1 MSFRARLKSA
11 ISRPIESRMTIP
23 CAATTPWQ
31 RHVLDALGPD
41 LFVGLLSPT
50 GILLEANAP
59 VLSATGLDAR
69 TAVGR
74 RFDELECWAY
84 CTEVQRQLQGVLQL
98 AAEGVASRYDVQ
110 LRAADGQL
118 LWIDFS
124 LRPVRDETGAV
135 VHLVPSAVII
145 DERKRAEQALQESEF
160 RFRQLAG
167 SVEEVFWLSDVTC
180 SEILYVSPAYET
192 IWGRKCEDLYRSP
205 RQWLEAI
212 HEDDR
217 PRMLTR
223 LDASMVD
230 TTFHE
235 EFRVIRPDGS
245 LRWIHVHAFPI
256 RDGADRVYRVAGIGR
271 DITTQKLGAEEQ
283 ARFEARLHHTQKLR
297 ALGTLS
303 GGIAHDF
310 NNILAV
316 VHGYSGLASREL
328 PAEHPVQ
335 DRLATIN
342 RAADRGTDL
351 VRQIMT
357 FSRPEGRNRRIV
369 GQLRSVLEDALKL
382 IRSALPPLIELDT
395 EFDIAAP
402 DVEMDVG
409 QIHQIVMNLCT
420 NASHAIGNHFGEIK
434 LSLEVLE
441 LTQQQACALAP
452 ELSAGPH
459 VRLSVSDTGCGMDE
473 GTLARIFEPFFSTK
487 QPDKGTGLGLSVV
500 YGIVKGH
507 RAAITARSRRG
518 AGTTFH
524 IYFPAAQPISANGP
538 AVSAATDAPR
548 GSGERVLYVDP
559 DESMLMLMKELLE
572 ARGYQVTAFSDPT
585 QALASFRERPSTYDL
600 AVTDLATPTMTG
612 IDLAT
617 ELRRI
622 RPGFPVVITSGF
634 LQQEQEQAARSAGVE
649 ELLLKPASVD
659 ELANS
664 LHRLCLQRV
673 RRAADLSA

>member
-1 MSFRARLKSA
+1 
-11 ISRPIESRMTIP
+11 MTISP
-23 CAATTPWQ
+23 RTTTPWQ

-50 GILLEANAP
+50 GILLEANEP
-59 VLSATGLDAR
+59 VLSATGLDSC
-69 TAVGR
+69 TALGR
-74 RFDELECWAY
+74 RFDELECWSY
-84 CTEVQRQLQGVLQL
+84 CVEVQQQLREALQL
-98 AAEGVASRYDVQ
+98 AAAGIASRYDVQ

-135 VHLVPSAVII
+135 VHLVPSAVLI

-160 RFRQLAG
+160 RFRQLAA
-167 SVEEVFWLSDVTC
+167 SVEEVFFLTDVTC
-180 SEILYVSPAYET
+180 SEILYMSPAYET

-205 RQWLEAI
+205 LQWLEAI

-217 PRMLTR
+217 PRMAARVAATVI
-223 LDASMVD
+223 DA
-230 TTFHE
+230 FHE
-235 EFRVIRPDGS
+235 EYRVIRPDGS
-245 LRWIHVHAFPI
+245 MRWVHVHAFPI
-256 RDGADRVYRVAGIGR
+256 RDDADRVYRVAGVAR
-271 DITTQKLGAEEQ
+271 DITTQKLAAEEQ
-283 ARFEARLHHTQKLR
+283 ARFEARLHQTQKLR

-328 PAEHPVQ
+328 AAEHPVQ
-335 DRLATIN
+335 DRLATID
-342 RAADRGTDL
+342 RAARRGTDL
-351 VRQIMT
+351 VQQIMT
-357 FSRPEGRNRRIV
+357 FSRPEERNRRIV

-382 IRSALPPLIELDT
+382 IRSALPPLIELHT
-395 EFDIAAP
+395 EFDIPAP
-402 DVEMDVG
+402 TVEMDVG
-409 QIHQIVMNLCT
+409 QINQIVMNLCT
-420 NASHAIGNHFGEIK
+420 NASHAIGNHFGQIK
-434 LSLEVLE
+434 LALETME
-441 LTQQQACALAP
+441 LTQQQASALAP

-473 GTLARIFEPFFSTK
+473 STLARIFEPFFSTK

-507 RAAITARSRRG
+507 RGAITVCSRPDE
-518 AGTTFH
+518 GTTFH
-524 IYFPAAQPISANGP
+524 IYLPATQRIPAKSPIT
-538 AVSAATDAPR
+538 SAATDAPR
-548 GSGERVLYVDP
+548 GSGEHVLYVDP

-572 ARGYQVTAFSDPT
+572 ARGYRVSAFNDPT
-585 QALASFRERPSTYDL
+585 RALASFRERHSRYDL

-612 IDLAT
+612 IDFAT

-634 LQQEQEQAARSAGVE
+634 LQQEQEQAARSAGLE
-649 ELLLKPASVD
+649 ELLQKPSSVD

-664 LHRLCLQRV
+664 LHRLCMQR
-673 RRAADLSA
+673 RQLIHTRLSKSKPTASRDG